1 MPVVAHIPAHI
12 RCNHSIVAY
21 QDYTYDLVMPNV
33 LVVDGEPVTR
43 DLIAG
48 MLEEAGMTVQVAEAE
63 RDADRALDS
72 GEFDVVVS
80 AADPPRPALLNRHNR
95 PTPPVI
101 AVSGPTISCLPLLD
115 AIRDLATR

>member
-1 MPVVAHIPAHI
+1 
-12 RCNHSIVAY
+12 
-21 QDYTYDLVMPNV
+21 MPNV

-48 MLEEAGMTVQVAEAE
+48 MLEEAGMTVQVAEAD
-63 RDADRALDS
+63 RDAERALDT

-80 AADPPRPALLNRHNR
+80 AADPPRPALLQRCSR
-95 PTPPVI
+95 PTPPVL
-101 AVSGPTISCLPLLD
+101 AVSGPTISCLPLLN